1 MKKYKI
7 YIDTFSWAGDENV
20 RHVIEQESEL
30 EKEDVLVDFINN
42 HLKPLNNR
50 HEVISVSN
58 GNYQTVIPY
67 EKITQF
73 EIEEKK

>member
-7 YIDTFSWAGDENV
+7 YIDTFSWGGDENV

-30 EKEDVLVDFINN
+30 EKEDVLVDFIND
-42 HLKPLNNR
+42 HLKALNNR
-50 HEVISVSN
+50 LEVISVSN
-58 GNYQTVIPY
+58 GNYQTIIPY

-73 EIEEKK
+73 EVEEKK